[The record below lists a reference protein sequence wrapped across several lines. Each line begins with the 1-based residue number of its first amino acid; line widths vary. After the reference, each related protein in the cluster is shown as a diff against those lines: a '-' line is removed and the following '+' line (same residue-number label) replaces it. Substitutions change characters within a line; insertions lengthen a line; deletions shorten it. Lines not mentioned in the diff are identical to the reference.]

1 MALYKKKI
9 KLFGIYQNL
18 SDPKHGGLFC
28 YGRLRQNIF
37 YNTCSQSTLSAKALF
52 TLYIKK
58 KKKNTRKLNN
68 NYNTKTTNQI

>member
-1 MALYKKKI
+1 MVLYKKI

-28 YGRLRQNIF
+28 YGRLRQYIF
-37 YNTCSQSTLSAKALF
+37 YNTCSQSTLSAQALF
-52 TLYIKK
+52 THYI

-68 NYNTKTTNQI
+68 NNNTKTTNQI